1 MTPAQMLTKIK
12 ESMRIRH
19 TALDATLTDDI
30 KAGALELKRSGVSVY
45 DENEQIRDDELIVNA
60 IRFFVMATEDYN
72 GKAEQ
77 YTQAFERLRNALS
90 LSTGYK
96 AENDDEG

>member
-1 MTPAQMLTKIK
+1 MTTAQMLEKVK
-12 ESMRIRH
+12 DSMTIRH
-19 TALDATLTDDI
+19 TALDDTLTDDI
-30 KAGALELKRSGVSVY
+30 NAGALELKRSGVSVF
-45 DENEQIRDDELIVNA
+45 DQGLIRDDELIVNA

-90 LSTGYK
+90 LSAGYR

>member
-1 MTPAQMLTKIK
+1 MTTAQMLEKVK
-12 ESMRIRH
+12 DSMRIRH
-19 TALDATLTDDI
+19 TALDDTLTDDI
-30 KAGALELKRSGVSVY
+30 NAGALELKRSGVSVF
-45 DENEQIRDDELIVNA
+45 DQGLIRDDELIVNA

-90 LSTGYK
+90 LSAGYR